1 MNKKKILFFGTP
13 EIANPSLEKIVS
25 LENYEIVGV
34 AVFPDRKVGRKQL
47 LTPCPV
53 KKRALEFNLKII
65 EIANKEELVEL
76 HNNFDFD
83 LGIVIAYG
91 LIFPQEILE
100 TGKYVN
106 VHFSL
111 LPLYRG
117 ASPVQS
123 AILNNELESGIT
135 WQRMVYE
142 LDAGNIL
149 WQKKYSIESKKTSE
163 LWSDFSQKTA
173 DNFELFLDNYFE
185 NKIDDLKQD
194 ENLASFCGKF
204 VKDDALINF
213 KKDSAKKIYNKYR
226 AFDVWP
232 GIFVETKKGRVKLL
246 DLALNNIDLDNSYIG
261 VKCANDS
268 EIFVKKVQLS
278 GKKPVEMSDFIRNYS
293 DIFE

>member
-53 KKRALEFNLKII
+53 KKRALELNLKII

-149 WQKKYSIESKKTSE
+149 EG
-163 LWSDFSQKTA
+163 LG
-173 DNFELFLDNYFE
+173 N
-185 NKIDDLKQD
+185 
-194 ENLASFCGKF
+194 G
-204 VKDDALINF
+204 
-213 KKDSAKKIYNKYR
+213 
-226 AFDVWP
+226 
-232 GIFVETKKGRVKLL
+232 
-246 DLALNNIDLDNSYIG
+246 
-261 VKCANDS
+261 
-268 EIFVKKVQLS
+268 
-278 GKKPVEMSDFIRNYS
+278 IRNINHVFITHAHLDHIN
-293 DIFE
+293 DIGFLIDATF